1 MAANL
6 APENE
11 PFKALLASS
20 LGQPMKSD
28 LNELRK
34 CFADELLSASADGR
48 LDTILQAQNQ
58 VQLQGAGMFDAGS

>member
-1 MAANL
+1 
-6 APENE
+6 
-11 PFKALLASS
+11 
-20 LGQPMKSD
+20 MKSD